1 MKTKLCLYHEIALP
15 VFIESYVY
23 FYITFNKNWH
33 QKKKHIFHGSY
44 GHILDLVCYHFTT
57 IMFCY
62 HFTVPSLYHSLHYC
76 IIMLN
81 DVYSSA
87 LPIKFIIHSN
97 KDYAQCNIVSEV

>member
-1 MKTKLCLYHEIALP
+1 MKLKSKLIFLMP

-33 QKKKHIFHGSY
+33 QKKKHIFHCNVY
-44 GHILDLVCYHFTT
+44 MVDLIILDLVCHLLY
-57 IMFCY
+57 MFCY
-62 HFTVPSLYHSLHYC
+62 HFTACLLSFYS
-76 IIMLN
+76 MLN